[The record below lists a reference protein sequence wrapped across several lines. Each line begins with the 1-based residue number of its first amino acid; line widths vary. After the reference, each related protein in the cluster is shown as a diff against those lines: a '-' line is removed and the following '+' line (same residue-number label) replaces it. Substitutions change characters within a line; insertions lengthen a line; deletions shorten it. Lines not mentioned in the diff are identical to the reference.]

1 MSQEYLLDSKNSR
14 LTVHPIKEL
23 EIWKFYKIMMAAF
36 WTPEEIDFSNDYDD
50 FQKLSK
56 KSSSYLIDVRT
67 KPEWSFVGIPDLH
80 SLQKNT
86 ICVCW
91 RVYPSME
98 ININFQSE
106 ILEFGINNQDI
117 IFLICRS
124 GNRSAEAADFLTSKG
139 FINCFNVID
148 GFEGDIGSHHQRS
161 TINGWKYNKLP
172 WKQ

>member
-1 MSQEYLLDSKNSR
+1 MRSINERKKNNIKTINSK
-14 LTVHPIKEL
+14 KC
-23 EIWKFYKIMMAAF
+23 
-36 WTPEEIDFSNDYDD
+36 